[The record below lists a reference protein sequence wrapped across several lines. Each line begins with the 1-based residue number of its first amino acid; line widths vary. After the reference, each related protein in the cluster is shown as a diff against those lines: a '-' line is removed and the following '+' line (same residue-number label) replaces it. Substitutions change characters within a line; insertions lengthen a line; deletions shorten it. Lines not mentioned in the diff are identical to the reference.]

1 MIFPFNQIELRMR
14 QYNIY
19 TYYINRYYASELRII
34 RMKSTKMNS
43 EEWKEYEKKN
53 YFMIYNTS
61 CQFVILTVHLSRNN
75 FVVFVSEFMS
85 LMDLLLILLCNYV
98 VMVWRNDG
106 SSLGSLIEILGR
118 VLNVIII
125 GARGRIMSFPLQW
138 KNFLEYKRAP
148 CNLFNYGIIVMLLFK
163 HKG

>member
-19 TYYINRYYASELRII
+19 TYYINRYYASELRTI
-34 RMKSTKMNS
+34 RMKSTKMNR
-43 EEWKEYEKKN
+43 EEWKN
-53 YFMIYNTS
+53 YIMIYNTS

-98 VMVWRNDG
+98 VIVWRNDG

-125 GARGRIMSFPLQW
+125 RARRAEFFVSFAMEKFSWIKTCSL
-138 KNFLEYKRAP
+138 
-148 CNLFNYGIIVMLLFK
+148 
-163 HKG
+163 